1 MRPNLRRRRIAHG
14 DRGDTLLELVIAVA
28 IMGVAMVA
36 VLGAVVTAVVMSD
49 THRKQATAGAY
60 ARDYAEAIQTRMAK
74 NVPGNGAYTPCT
86 QITSATYQVPEADL
100 DIPDGFTASI
110 VSDPLTEYGMKY
122 WTGSTWK
129 PVSDCTLPA
138 SDTGLQRITVQVGS
152 DDNRAV
158 EHLVVV
164 LRKPC
169 RVDQT
174 PCG

>member
-1 MRPNLRRRRIAHG
+1 VRPNLRRRRVAHG

-60 ARDYAEAIQTRMAK
+60 ARDYAEAIQTTVAGGGYVACAGPSAYATPAGFS
-74 NVPGNGAYTPCT
+74 VPTGY
-86 QITSATYQVPEADL
+86 
-100 DIPDGFTASI
+100 TASI
-110 VSDPLTEYGMKY
+110 VSGSIAY
-122 WTGSTWK
+122 WNGTAWQAT
-129 PVSDCTLPA
+129 CTTD
-138 SDTGLQRITVQVGS
+138 SGLQRLTTQVRS
-152 DDNRAV
+152 DDDRAV

-174 PCG
+174 LCG